1 MGMMDDLDNNMDFDD
16 MGFEEEMPPE
26 ESGNRTFLIVA
37 GILGG
42 ILLLSLIA
50 IAGYAM
56 MVYPDRQAQNQ
67 TQVAEINA
75 QNTEIALSSQLTA
88 EAKEWTAT
96 PTITA
101 TASPTH
107 TATATALPITDT
119 PVVAPADE
127 GTQAAEETATQ
138 AALLTEEAA
147 QDQATVTLQPTALPD
162 TGFADDIGLPT
173 LVVVAGVFV
182 VLIVLSRRLRK
193 SSG

>member
-1 MGMMDDLDNNMDFDD
+1 
-16 MGFEEEMPPE
+16 
-26 ESGNRTFLIVA
+26 
-37 GILGG
+37 
-42 ILLLSLIA
+42 LIA